1 LEVRFSLRFSKRHR
15 AATRVTGHDL
25 LRFRHRLSEALGRV
39 RGIRRVAQVRLQ
51 LVRVFQ
57 VPLTPLL
64 KSSLQ
69 EFRDCQFQFHD
80 LLLGGVQL
88 GRDFLDGLSQLPD

>member
-1 LEVRFSLRFSKRHR
+1 
-15 AATRVTGHDL
+15 
-25 LRFRHRLSEALGRV
+25 
-39 RGIRRVAQVRLQ
+39 